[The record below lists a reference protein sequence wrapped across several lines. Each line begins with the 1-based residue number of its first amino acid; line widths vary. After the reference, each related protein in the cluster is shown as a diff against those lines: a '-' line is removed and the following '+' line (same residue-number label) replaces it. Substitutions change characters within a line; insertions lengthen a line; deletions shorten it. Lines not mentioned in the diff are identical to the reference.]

1 MKLNNLKNKKIY
13 IIIMSKKLLSLL
25 NINIVRDESS
35 EDEATTKKE
44 GDYPK
49 FYMIPNNEYPKLS
62 REYLYSKI
70 KFLTYLHRKEEN
82 KIFDSR
88 IGWGTIYEYF
98 FEKYFFILPEKKSQ
112 STFLNLK
119 EIEVRIR
126 KVIGKIGKKYYQ
138 GERKDKHFDILYK
151 IQYNPPAST
160 WFAHNVIKDPVNIL
174 IGQNEENTFMSQMVN
189 KFSNYENKKLQNVE
203 VKEVKSMLQR
213 KDELEK
219 KKKKA
224 EKGRRKSMIELE
236 KFNIV
241 PKKENRLFVDSV
253 ALKLEKIT
261 IGEKKNGKD
270 ETQLT
275 LQAELIPKGAKKIIE
290 KFINKF
296 PNNNKNVVEDELN
309 NIQNDEKVYEVE
321 TRNSKMFENKFLDSK
336 RFLIDFHHLK
346 SIAEKEK
353 KSTTFNMKNEM
364 ERMLREIDSV
374 IKQVEK
380 IDDLNEN

>member
-138 GERKDKHFDILYK
+138 GERKDKHFDIVYK
-151 IQYNPPAST
+151 IEYNPPAST
-160 WFAHNVIKDPVNIL
+160 WCAHKGSKDPVNIL

-275 LQAELIPKGAKKIIE
+275 LQAELIPKGVKKIIE

-374 IKQVEK
+374 IEQVEK

>member
-1 MKLNNLKNKKIY
+1 
-13 IIIMSKKLLSLL
+13 MSKKLLSLL

-203 VKEVKSMLQR
+203 VKEVKTMLQR

-374 IKQVEK
+374 IEQVEK

>member
-1 MKLNNLKNKKIY
+1 
-13 IIIMSKKLLSLL
+13 
-25 NINIVRDESS
+25 
-35 EDEATTKKE
+35 
-44 GDYPK
+44 
-49 FYMIPNNEYPKLS
+49 
-62 REYLYSKI
+62 
-70 KFLTYLHRKEEN
+70 
-82 KIFDSR
+82 
-88 IGWGTIYEYF
+88 
-98 FEKYFFILPEKKSQ
+98 
-112 STFLNLK
+112 
-119 EIEVRIR
+119 
-126 KVIGKIGKKYYQ
+126 
-138 GERKDKHFDILYK
+138 
-151 IQYNPPAST
+151 
-160 WFAHNVIKDPVNIL
+160 
-174 IGQNEENTFMSQMVN
+174 
-189 KFSNYENKKLQNVE
+189 
-203 VKEVKSMLQR
+203 
-213 KDELEK
+213 
-219 KKKKA
+219 
-224 EKGRRKSMIELE
+224 MIELE

-374 IKQVEK
+374 IEQVEK

>member
-203 VKEVKSMLQR
+203 VKEVKTMLQR

-236 KFNIV
+236 KFNIS

-374 IKQVEK
+374 IEQVEK
-380 IDDLNEN
+380 IDDINEI

>member
-374 IKQVEK
+374 IEQVEK

>member
-1 MKLNNLKNKKIY
+1 
-13 IIIMSKKLLSLL
+13 MSKKLLSLL

-203 VKEVKSMLQR
+203 VKEVKTMLQR

-236 KFNIV
+236 KFNIS

-296 PNNNKNVVEDELN
+296 PNNNRNVVEDELN

-374 IKQVEK
+374 IEQVEK